1 MADKNLFKKT
11 MQISF
16 FLIMVLIWVYTVLI
30 FKQYSYYA
38 SAQKLYKQNHL
49 RRAVDNYVMV
59 VYMHTP
65 LSPFESHSISQL
77 LKIAILSKKENK
89 KLLEFYTLERLRSAI
104 YGTRWIATPHKK
116 IQNELEQQLIN
127 LEANMLKK
135 DGYKK
140 SLKDTKE
147 ELTKIMKTD
156 LAPNPFLSL
165 VGILSFL
172 LFVVLIILGIIKSS
186 DNNRFNYKQF
196 GGYFLVSI
204 IFWFVWLTCMYLA

>member
-16 FLIMVLIWVYTVLI
+16 FLIMALIWVYTVLI

-65 LSPFESHSISQL
+65 FSPFESHSISKL
-77 LKIAILSKKENK
+77 LKIAKSSEKNNK

-196 GGYFLVSI
+196 GGYFFVSM
-204 IFWFVWLTCMYLA
+204 IFWFVWLTCMYLV